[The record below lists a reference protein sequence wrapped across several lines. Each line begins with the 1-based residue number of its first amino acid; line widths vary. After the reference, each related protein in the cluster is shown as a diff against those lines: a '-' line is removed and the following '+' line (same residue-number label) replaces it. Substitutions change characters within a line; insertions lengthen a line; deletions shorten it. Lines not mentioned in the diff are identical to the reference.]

1 MKRFDLFLMITIFFI
16 LINSCSKYDD
26 SEIMDSLNSL
36 NNRVASIEDI
46 LEVMNNEINSVGSLA
61 EALQQRL
68 FVSDV
73 GTTDSGYILTF
84 SDGSKVVVSHGVG
97 GKDGRD
103 GEDGKDGRD
112 GEDGK
117 DGIDAPL
124 ISVRYHDGRYYWVQ
138 TTGGT
143 TEWLMDVNGNMI
155 PASGVDGVTPQIK
168 VDSDGYWIISY
179 DNGYNFV
186 TLTDDS
192 GNAMKASGEDGDSFF
207 DSVEV
212 SDNEIRIILKDGSE
226 IVLPL
231 GEIPPLK
238 AVDLGLSVKW
248 ASFNM
253 GASSE
258 TDSGGLYYW
267 GDPDNSG
274 GDNYEAPPV
283 DNICGT
289 IHDIARTRWGSTWRL
304 PDEQEQ
310 RELIFN
316 CTWRRV
322 TVNGVPGMRITGMN
336 GNNIFL
342 PPTGYSLS
350 YSNKYELENGYYWV
364 GETYRDSNANYAY
377 VYSFN
382 STSYYYNG
390 GWPKNAARLA
400 IRPVKE

>member
-1 MKRFDLFLMITIFFI
+1 MKRFDLFLMITLFFI
-16 LINSCSKYDD
+16 FINGCSKYDD

-68 FVSDV
+68 FVAEV
-73 GTTDSGYILTF
+73 VTTNNGYSLTF
-84 SDGSKVVVSHGVG
+84 SDGSKVDVSHGVDGKG
-97 GKDGRD
+97 GK
-103 GEDGKDGRD
+103 DGKDGRD
-112 GEDGK
+112 GKDGVDGK
-117 DGIDAPL
+117 DGKDAPL
-124 ISVRYHDGRYYWVQ
+124 ISIGYFEGRYYWVQ
-138 TTGGT
+138 TIGGV
-143 TEWLMDVNGNMI
+143 TEWLLDVNGNMI
-155 PASGVDGVTPQIK
+155 PASGVEGVTPQIK

-192 GNAMKASGEDGDSFF
+192 GNTIKASGEDGNSFF

-226 IVLPL
+226 IVLSL

-248 ASFNM
+248 ASLNM

-267 GDPDNSG
+267 GDPDDSG

-289 IHDIARTRWGSTWRL
+289 IYDIARARWGDTWRL
-304 PDEQEQ
+304 PNQQEQ
-310 RELIFN
+310 VDLIFN

-322 TVNGVPGMRITGMN
+322 TVNGVPGMRITGRN
-336 GNNIFL
+336 GNSIYL
-342 PPTGYSLS
+342 PPTGYR
-350 YSNKYELENGYYWV
+350 YSFSSKNELENGYYWV
-364 GETYRDSNANYAY
+364 GETYRDDDGRFAY
-377 VYSFN
+377 VYYFN
-382 STSYYYNG
+382 STSFYYNG
-390 GWPKNAARLA
+390 GYYKNAARLA